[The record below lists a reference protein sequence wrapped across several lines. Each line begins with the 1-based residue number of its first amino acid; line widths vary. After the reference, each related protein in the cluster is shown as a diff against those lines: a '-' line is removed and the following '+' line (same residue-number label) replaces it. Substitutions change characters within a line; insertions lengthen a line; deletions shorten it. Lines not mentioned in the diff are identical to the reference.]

1 MISFTHKS
9 AHCAKYMIDQSDKV
23 LLSSILK
30 PEDVFFIEEES
41 EKEQVVRFLSDK
53 VHKQVEKEFTAKY
66 LLDRVFEVE
75 KLNNVLETGFYIPHA
90 KLAEIDNFHAA
101 LVILKKGFLD
111 PNTDITVKACF
122 LLLTPNKSTFF
133 QKHLNVLAKLCR
145 LFQTD
150 FINSLTTMKDG
161 QEVLTAIKT
170 SE

>member
-1 MISFTHKS
+1 MIE
-9 AHCAKYMIDQSDKV
+9 QSDKV

-41 EKEQVVRFLSDK
+41 EKEQIVRFLSAK

-66 LLDRVFEVE
+66 LLERVFEVE

-90 KLAEIDNFHAA
+90 KLAEIENFHAA

-150 FINSLTTMKDG
+150 FINSLTAMKSG
-161 QEVLTAIKT
+161 QEVMDAIKT

>member
-1 MISFTHKS
+1 MLKHMIE
-9 AHCAKYMIDQSDKV
+9 QSDKV

-41 EKEQVVRFLSDK
+41 EKEQIVRFLSAK
-53 VHKQVEKEFTAKY
+53 VHKQVEAEFTAKY
-66 LLDRVFEVE
+66 LLERVFEVE

-90 KLAEIDNFHAA
+90 KLAEIDNFHAV

-150 FINSLTTMKDG
+150 FIDGLTAMKDG
-161 QEVLTAIKT
+161 QEVIAAIKT